1 MMVVLRDLIAHYP
14 STNPTIFWEIHGNAF
29 HPQRILKISSA
40 VYSNKDKLACVSV
53 ATASNDDVQD
63 ADFNASITGL
73 IQAFNIYSQIIV

>member
-1 MMVVLRDLIAHYP
+1 VVIEKAGGGGRVSGVLHSDKE
-14 STNPTIFWEIHGNAF
+14 SHGNAF